1 MKPQAG
7 IVNISGPHS
16 ASFLLCSLFIIF
28 LRNHMSR
35 FITHVAAL
43 LWAAT
48 QVPEIRESFGRK
60 DLLPFRG

>member
-1 MKPQAG
+1 M
-7 IVNISGPHS
+7 
-16 ASFLLCSLFIIF
+16 SL
-28 LRNHMSR
+28 